1 MTLTEIA
8 TERGGYVCTAQAT
21 AAGIPR
27 RKLAEA
33 VSRGDL
39 VQVARGLYALPD
51 TWEDPYLIA
60 QHRFARGVFSDDTAL
75 FLHGLTD
82 RVPFS
87 LTMTFPRSYN
97 ATPAREAG
105 ITCRTCADDVLKLGV
120 VELKTQHGNTVACYD
135 IERTLCDMFRGQGTI
150 DAQIVAPAMQAYAQ
164 SSTRDIPKLVEY
176 ARALGAERKVRSYL
190 EALL

>member
-8 TERGGYVCTAQAT
+8 AERGGYVCTAQAT

-27 RKLAEA
+27 RKLTEA

-60 QHRFARGVFSDDTAL
+60 QHRFARGMFSDDTAL

-82 RVPFS
+82 RAPFS

-105 ITCRTCADDVLKLGV
+105 ITCRTCADNVLKLGV
-120 VELKTQHGNTVACYD
+120 TELMTPHGNTVTCYD

>member
-1 MTLTEIA
+1 MAPTEIA
-8 TERGGYVCTAQAT
+8 REHGGYVSASQAT

-27 RKLAEA
+27 RKLTEA

-60 QHRFARGVFSDDTAL
+60 QHRFARGTFSDDTAL

-82 RVPFS
+82 RAPFS
-87 LTMTFPRSYN
+87 LTMTFPRGYN

-105 ITCRTCADDVLKLGV
+105 IERLRDSARQLVRVIQKKRCCGV
-120 VELKTQHGNTVACYD
+120 ILLNTL
-135 IERTLCDMFRGQGTI
+135 LC
-150 DAQIVAPAMQAYAQ
+150 
-164 SSTRDIPKLVEY
+164 
-176 ARALGAERKVRSYL
+176 GAFL
-190 EALL
+190 